1 MECRSRSSSRWD
13 MSSVALAWN
22 FWGSFRHSSGDP
34 SLPPSPFPPPYLR
47 ITSDTWWQHE
57 FLPNKQGLTG
67 TRYPTRPDN
76 FWQYP
81 IHTRFIFRIIG
92 YFGYRVFHLFWPNVP
107 VTIQY
112 CFNPHNICQVWTCHQ
127 SSLQRIQFLKS
138 YNRDVGTVIYKIMPI
153 IWHCAPFCTHYFFF
167 PRNMLFSHKFMHF
180 CHDFFVVEI

>member
-1 MECRSRSSSRWD
+1 MANADLCWQWPDVCR
-13 MSSVALAWN
+13 
-22 FWGSFRHSSGDP
+22 
-34 SLPPSPFPPPYLR
+34 
-47 ITSDTWWQHE
+47 QC
-57 FLPNKQGLTG
+57 LTG

-153 IWHCAPFCTHYFFF
+153 IWHCVPYCTHYFFF
-167 PRNMLFSHKFMHF
+167 PRNMLFSHKFIHF
-180 CHDFFVVEI
+180 CHDFFCRWDLDTILILFGAENLFQAIVLLLLWMHMVNR